1 MRIRT
6 SRRRIN
12 CVLLIATITALMA
25 SAAAANAW
33 HNPNALRIATAVF
46 ITLAAAV
53 EFGMY
58 LYCRRIN
65 HQAGERNNRRNE

>member
-1 MRIRT
+1 MRLNT

-12 CVLLIATITALMA
+12 LVLAIAIVTAGMA
-25 SAAAANAW
+25 AGAAFNAW

-53 EFGMY
+53 EFRMY

-65 HQAGERNNRRNE
+65 HQSGGEE

>member
-1 MRIRT
+1 MRLNT

-12 CVLLIATITALMA
+12 LVLAIAIVTASMA
-25 SAAAANAW
+25 AGAAFNAW
-33 HNPNALRIATAVF
+33 HNPNALRIATSVF

-65 HQAGERNNRRNE
+65 HQSSGEE